1 MASLQNLRTPDA
13 LKLTGGNVADN
24 WKRFKAQ
31 FAN

>member
-24 WKRFKAQ
+24 WKRF
-31 FAN
+31 